1 MNQSALKLTI
11 LLLASLFAYSAIYAQ
26 DEKNPEIKL
35 KRDNKPGSTF
45 KPKAPEYVPVT
56 CYYDGEAL
64 TFVSSYD
71 TEAEIIVTDS
81 FTSAVIAHETAQ
93 LTPEYTVS
101 IAGAESFDIT
111 LTLEDGSILYGS
123 Y

>member
-1 MNQSALKLTI
+1 MGSEFKKLE
-11 LLLASLFAYSAIYAQ
+11 LRKGSQ
-26 DEKNPEIKL
+26 
-35 KRDNKPGSTF
+35 KPPKF
-45 KPKAPEYVPVT
+45 PKAPEYVPVT

-93 LTPEYTVS
+93 LAPEYTVS

>member
-1 MNQSALKLTI
+1 MLLCCNVKAVADQGDSGAKIDLK
-11 LLLASLFAYSAIYAQ
+11 
-26 DEKNPEIKL
+26 KKPG
-35 KRDNKPGSTF
+35 KPGSVIS
-45 KPKAPEYVPVT
+45 KPKAPAYVPVT